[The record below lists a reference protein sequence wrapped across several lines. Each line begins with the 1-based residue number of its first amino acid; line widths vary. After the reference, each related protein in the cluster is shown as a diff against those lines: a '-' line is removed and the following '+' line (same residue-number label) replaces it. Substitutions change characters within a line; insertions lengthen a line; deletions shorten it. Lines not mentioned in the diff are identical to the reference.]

1 MSVNLNLQLQLVPAC
16 CGGTAVLS
24 LIFASDETAVKLNL
38 KSSKVLIISKY
49 FLRGRLIVRKGKKR
63 LFD

>member
-24 LIFASDETAVKLNL
+24 LIFASETAVKLNL